1 MLNDAVSDNSGNDQ
15 SNNNIIKLLTD
26 GDYNLDKT
34 FKIQKIDKEKLKE
47 TRSSHVLLHLP
58 SNILIDSLDYC
69 SKQLGEDMEISD
81 YFLILLSDYNKR
93 FETQHLT
100 TSSLMFDGRKPRK
113 DVLEKLEIIC
123 PKLEWIDDFPLIS
136 ELNLRLVIKDALGNM
151 DQRTLD
157 KYRNCIKN
165 FTEQKSGQKLR
176 WKEKINVEGF
186 HDMVIKALDEK

>member
-1 MLNDAVSDNSGNDQ
+1 MLNDVVSDDSENHK
-15 SNNNIIKLLTD
+15 SNNNIIQLLTD
-26 GDYNLDKT
+26 SNYYLDKI
-34 FKIQKIDKEKLKE
+34 FNIQKIDKAKLKE
-47 TRSSHVLLHLP
+47 TRSSHILLHLP

-69 SKQLGEDMEISD
+69 SKQLGKEMEISD

-123 PKLEWIDDFPLIS
+123 RQLEWSDDFPLIS
-136 ELNLRLVIKDALGNM
+136 EFDLRLIIKNALGNM

-157 KYRNCIKN
+157 KYRNCIKH
-165 FTEQKSGQKLR
+165 FAEQKSGRKLR

-186 HDMVIKALDEK
+186 HGMIIQALSEK